1 MCVFPSILLTYEL
14 IASTVTSEL
23 LFEQY
28 SIPSLTYCVDG
39 IMSFYHNN
47 FASPFSS
54 SGLVLSFNTASTS
67 IIPVLGG
74 KGILSHAKRF
84 VPRVYSIG
92 GINTCHPTES
102 RGADPSLQ
110 STSSNSFS

>member
-1 MCVFPSILLTYEL
+1 MYVFSIAFSPYRL
-14 IASTVTSEL
+14 ITFIVTSEL

-67 IIPVLGG
+67 IIPVLDG
-74 KGILSHAKRF
+74 KGILSHAKRLVHRIYF
-84 VPRVYSIG
+84 IN
-92 GINTCHPTES
+92 GIDNWHPTES

-110 STSSNSFS
+110 STSSN